1 MKRKKLPIL
10 LYKKESKLKTVLLLV
25 IAFGL
30 IATMAFQ
37 VHLLNEIDYLWAE
50 IDETYELLKGVLE
63 HLQKAKLTQ
72 PYI

>member
-25 IAFGL
+25 KAFGL

-50 IDETYELLKGVLE
+50 IHDTYELLKGVLE
-63 HLQKAKLTQ
+63 HLQNARLTQ